1 MRVFVVDSQPVF
13 REGLKHIMSGSRD
26 LTVVGEAAT
35 CRGLAQ
41 TLKDFELLILD
52 GEMDSLTLL
61 QSLDKAR
68 PKGRPPFTLVVAGKE
83 KRQHAVQM
91 LAAGADGYLNKS
103 NSPEQMLTAI
113 RKVSR
118 GGKYV
123 SPELAERLLFE
134 TDRSARPNRLSQREY
149 QVLYMIASGLAVK
162 EIAGKLSLSIKT
174 VSTYR
179 CRLLRKLNLNS
190 NAELIRYAL
199 QEGVID

>member
-1 MRVFVVDSQPVF
+1 MRVFVVDSHPVF
-13 REGLKHIMSGSRD
+13 REGLKQIMSGSQD

-35 CRGLAQ
+35 CRDLP
-41 TLKDFELLILD
+41 TSTKDIELLILD
-52 GEMDSLTLL
+52 GEMDSLVLL

-83 KRQHAVQM
+83 RKQHAAQM
-91 LAAGADGYLNKS
+91 LAAGVDGYLNKS
-103 NSPEQMLTAI
+103 NPPEIVLSAI

-123 SPELAERLLFE
+123 SPELAERLLF
-134 TDRSARPNRLSQREY
+134 DMNRPARSSRLSQREY
-149 QVLYMIASGLAVK
+149 QVLYMLASGLTIK
-162 EIAGKLSLSIKT
+162 EIGGKLSLSIKT

-179 CRLLRKLNLNS
+179 CRLLRKLSLKS

-199 QEGVID
+199 TEGVVD